1 MIRKLQHLC
10 CALLAFVLL
19 MLVGCSEEETLV
31 VSSLSLSHKAAVFD
45 ATGGTT
51 TIYVCPFPATE
62 SWAAKGDTEEWFSY
76 SIDGDMLNIT
86 ASENLMTSSRRSEI
100 IVTSP
105 SSSFEDCA
113 IAIIQEGATAV
124 ELSHSAA
131 EAYAFDSEG
140 SSYTFNITSNY
151 AWSISVDADWITVVD
166 DKSGRVMLIAEA
178 NTALVDRTA
187 TATITAG
194 KGDNTLSAS
203 IALSQ
208 STRDKNPYFKLTGK
222 WEITADKWF
231 YTTNGSLNSM
241 DGSPSA
247 SQYFLI
253 FDIVEGTYNETL
265 YMRDFLYPGTSLEV
279 RYNPATESFIIP
291 FGWSVYAYEVFLY
304 ITLINA
310 NQFSYAALEVEVEP
324 SADYTILT
332 PKMPG
337 VSGYNYV
344 GFGLWSYGDSGQK
357 EAFGSNMYP
366 TMYPMGNIKFIKYQ
380 K

>member
-1 MIRKLQHLC
+1 MIRILQQFC
-10 CALLAFVLL
+10 CALLTLVPLVY
-19 MLVGCSEEETLV
+19 VGCAEEERLV
-31 VSSLSLSHKAAVFD
+31 VSSLSLSNHAAVFD
-45 ATGGTT
+45 ATGGST
-51 TIYVCPFPATE
+51 TIDVCPFPATE
-62 SWAAKGDTEEWFSY
+62 GWAVRGDAQEWFSY
-76 SIDGDMLNIT
+76 SVDGNTLTINV
-86 ASENLMTSSRRSEI
+86 SKNLSTFSRRAEVV
-100 IVTSP
+100 VTSP
-105 SSSFEDCA
+105 TSSFDDST

-131 EAYAFDSEG
+131 EAHTFDSEG
-140 SSYTFNITSNY
+140 STYTFNLVSNY
-151 AWSISVDADWITVVD
+151 AWNVTVDADWITVND
-166 DKSGRVMLIAEA
+166 DKSGCVMLTAEA
-178 NTALVDRTA
+178 NTAHEDRSA

-194 KGDNTLSAS
+194 EGDNTLSAT

-208 STRDKNPYFKLTGK
+208 STHEKNPYYKLTGK

-231 YTTNGSLNSM
+231 YTTNGSLNTM

-247 SQYFLI
+247 SQYYLI

-279 RYNPATESFIIP
+279 RYDPATEGFIIP

-310 NQFSYAALEVEVEP
+310 NQFSYAALEVAVEP
-324 SADYTILT
+324 SADHTILT
-332 PKMPG
+332 LKMPG

-344 GFGLWSYGDSGQK
+344 GFGLWSYDDNGDK

>member
-62 SWAAKGDTEEWFSY
+62 SWAVKGDTEEWFSY

>member
-1 MIRKLQHLC
+1 M
-10 CALLAFVLL
+10 LAFVPL

-62 SWAAKGDTEEWFSY
+62 SWTVKGDTEEWFSY

-100 IVTSP
+100 VVTSP

-166 DKSGRVMLIAEA
+166 DKSGRVMLTAEA